1 MRKKIMTPLKTS
13 TFDFG
18 IFISMVLLILIGI
31 AGIYSTGPHGTQ
43 YLKQAMWFFFGL
55 ILFFITLFFNYNF
68 YLKYAEYIYF
78 ANILLLILTLLIG
91 KNMRNT
97 RGWIALG
104 GVHLQTAEFMKIS
117 AIMMLAKYLSDNA
130 GKLASLK
137 DYLIPIFI
145 ILFPAFLILMQ
156 PDLGSA
162 LVLIPILVAMLYVSG
177 MDDLYIILFLI
188 ISFLSIGLPLWMSYY
203 QIMDP
208 DSNFWLYRLF
218 LDNTILLFI
227 IFLLAFFII
236 LLFLLFLVTQKK
248 IYQQFGIIILVLEL
262 SLLFSVF
269 LFHFL
274 KLYHKKRLLVF
285 INPNIDRLGAGYNL
299 IQSKISIGAG
309 KFLGRGFLHGSQ
321 TQFGFLPAQN
331 TDFIFSTLAEQFGFI
346 LVSFIFLFFALIIKN
361 IFGIIRISKDMFGS
375 LVSTG
380 IVTVFFFHILVN
392 LGMCTGMLPV
402 IGLPLPF
409 LSYGGSSLL
418 MFMFSMGV
426 VMNIKRHRFVHL

>member
-1 MRKKIMTPLKTS
+1 MTPLKTS
-13 TFDFG
+13 NFDFT
-18 IFISMVLLILIGI
+18 IFISMILLILIGI
-31 AGIYSTGPHGTQ
+31 IGIYSSGPHGTQ
-43 YLKQAMWFFFGL
+43 YLKQAMWFFLGL
-55 ILFFITLFFNYNF
+55 ILFFVTLFFNYNF

-177 MDDLYIILFLI
+177 MDDLYIILFLV

-203 QIMDP
+203 QIMEP
-208 DSNFWLYRLF
+208 DSHFWLYRLF
-218 LDNTILLFI
+218 LDNKILLFI

-236 LLFLLFLVTQKK
+236 LLFLLFLLTQKK
-248 IYQQFGIIILVLEL
+248 IYQQLGIIILVLEL
-262 SLLFSVF
+262 SLLFSIF

-309 KFLGRGFLHGSQ
+309 KIFGRGFLHGSQ

-331 TDFIFSTLAEQFGFI
+331 TDFIFSTIAEQFGFI

-361 IFGIIRISKDMFGS
+361 IFAIIRISKDMFGS
-375 LVSTG
+375 LVATG

-392 LGMCTGMLPV
+392 LGMCTGILPV

>member
-1 MRKKIMTPLKTS
+1 MNPLKTS
-13 TFDFG
+13 TFDFT

-31 AGIYSTGPHGTQ
+31 VGIYSTGPHGTQ

-55 ILFFITLFFNYNF
+55 ILFFVTLFFNYNF

-91 KNMRNT
+91 KNMRHT
-97 RGWIALG
+97 RGWIAFG

-117 AIMMLAKYLSDNA
+117 AILMLAKYLSDNA
-130 GKLASLK
+130 GKLTSLK

-145 ILFPAFLILMQ
+145 VLFPAFLILMQ

-162 LVLIPILVAMLYVSG
+162 LVLIPILVAMLYVAG
-177 MDDLYIILFLI
+177 MDDLYIILFLV

-208 DSNFWLYRLF
+208 NSNFWLYKLF
-218 LDNTILLFI
+218 LDNKILLFI

-236 LLFLLFLVTQKK
+236 LLFLLFLVTRKK
-248 IYQQFGIIILVLEL
+248 VYQQLGIIILVLEL
-262 SLLFSVF
+262 SLFFSVF

-309 KFLGRGFLHGSQ
+309 KFFGRGFLQGSQ

-331 TDFIFSTLAEQFGFI
+331 TDFIFSTIAEQFGFV

-375 LVSTG
+375 LVATG

-392 LGMCTGMLPV
+392 LGMCTGILPV